1 MDMSRKLKGCNHPDS
16 KIVRA
21 TNEAQGIYMEVKGL
35 RALTATIW
43 GRTEAGIPRKVAG
56 VIDMCNGRSKRDNID
71 GWVFEYVDAQIKD
84 EEPFVDV
91 LAELGI

>member
-1 MDMSRKLKGCNHPDS
+1 MSKKLKGCDHPDS

-21 TNEAQGIYMEVKGL
+21 SKPSEGIYMEVKGL

-56 VIDMCNGRSKRDNID
+56 VIDMCNGKGKRDNID
-71 GWVFEYVDAQIKD
+71 GWVFEYVDTQIHNG
-84 EEPFVDV
+84 EPFVDV